1 MDGSC
6 GDGVNVVGVRSI
18 QAIAR
23 IAGSAMNPA
32 ISRGNAL
39 GSETVTGGGAGVT
52 EDVEM
57 LEEVVEAGEGTML
70 WKARREK
77 RKGMARG
84 RKV

>member
-6 GDGVNVVGVRSI
+6 GDGVNVVEVRSI

-39 GSETVTGGGAGVT
+39 GSEIGGEAGVT
-52 EDVEM
+52 EDVET

-77 RKGMARG
+77 RKWMARG